1 MSSFFD
7 LDSPMMRFLN
17 RVADIVILN
26 LVALICCIPIVT
38 IGASLTAL
46 HYVTLKMARDEEGYI
61 IRSFFKSFKQN
72 FKQATGIWMIFVGVF
87 AVLYVDFWILQEEVG
102 TFFLV
107 MRGVLLVATV
117 LALFTFLYVWPV
129 LSKFDNTVLRTI
141 KNALFISILQLPRT
155 VVIIVMN
162 VLPFVLLYSQK
173 GAPFVLLFGLS
184 VPALVTGYLNDK
196 FFAKLEGR
204 DETAEGE
211 AKEELPEIAIEESTE
226 EAVEETE

>member
-107 MRGVLLVATV
+107 MKGVLLVATV

-155 VVIIVMN
+155 IVIIVMN
-162 VLPFVLLYSQK
+162 VLPFAMLYSAK
-173 GAPFVLLFGLS
+173 AAPFVLLFGLS

-204 DETAEGE
+204 DENAEGE
-211 AKEELPEIAIEESTE
+211 AKEVLAEEI
-226 EAVEETE
+226 VEETE

>member
-26 LVALICCIPIVT
+26 LVAMICCIPIVT

-46 HYVTLKMARDEEGYI
+46 HYVTLKMARNEEGYI

-72 FKQATGIWMIFVGVF
+72 FKQATGIWLIFLGVF
-87 AVLYVDFWILQEEVG
+87 AVLFVDFWILQEEAG

-107 MRGVLLVATV
+107 LKGVLLVATV

-155 VVIIVMN
+155 IVIVVMN
-162 VLPFVLLYSQK
+162 VLPFVMLYSAK
-173 GAPFVLLFGLS
+173 AAPFVLLFGLS

-204 DETAEGE
+204 NENEQEE
-211 AKEELPEIAIEESTE
+211 AKEVLTE
-226 EAVEETE
+226 EVTEETE

>member
-17 RVADIVILN
+17 KVADIVILN

-46 HYVTLKMARDEEGYI
+46 HYVTLKMARDEEGYV

-72 FKQATGIWMIFVGVF
+72 FKQATGIWLIFLGTF
-87 AVLYVDFWILQEEVG
+87 AVLYVDFWILKEEVG

-107 MRGVLLVATV
+107 LKGVLLVATV

-155 VVIIVMN
+155 IVIIVMN
-162 VLPFVLLYSQK
+162 VLPFVMLYSAK
-173 GAPFVLLFGLS
+173 AAPFVLLFGLS

-196 FFAKLEGR
+196 FFGKLEGR
-204 DETAEGE
+204 DENAEGE
-211 AKEELPEIAIEESTE
+211 AKEVPEEVPTE
-226 EAVEETE
+226 ETTEETE